1 MEMFQPVLGLIS
13 LFALAWLT
21 SEARSSWNWRL
32 IIAGLTIQIAL
43 ATVAL
48 HVPVIGQAVGA
59 INGVVLA
66 LDDATRAG
74 TSLVFGYLGGGA
86 LPFEESFPGAA
97 FVLAFRALPLVLV
110 MSALSAV
117 LWHWG
122 VLPMVIR
129 AMAWALRRGLGV
141 GGPVGLGAAANVL
154 VGMIEA
160 ALLVRP
166 HLGSMSRAD
175 LFAMMTCGLTTIAGT
190 VLVLYATILGTA
202 IPDVAGH
209 LVVASLIS
217 APAAL
222 VVARIMVPA
231 RDEDGAALEEVAESP
246 HASTMDAIV
255 TGISEGLRLLLSIV
269 ATLIVFVALVA
280 LVNHILGLLPDVAGA
295 ALSMERLLGW
305 VLAPMAWLIGIP
317 WSEAVTAGGLI
328 GTKIVLNELIAYLQ
342 LSGLPAEA
350 LSDRSRT
357 ILVYALCSFANF
369 GSVGITIA
377 GFVAMAPERRAE
389 IVGLGMKALL
399 AGSIATMMTGAVV
412 ALLV

>member
-1 MEMFQPVLGLIS
+1 
-13 LFALAWLT
+13 
-21 SEARSSWNWRL
+21 
-32 IIAGLTIQIAL
+32 
-43 ATVAL
+43 
-48 HVPVIGQAVGA
+48 
-59 INGVVLA
+59 
-66 LDDATRAG
+66 
-74 TSLVFGYLGGGA
+74 
-86 LPFEESFPGAA
+86 
-97 FVLAFRALPLVLV
+97 
-110 MSALSAV
+110 
-117 LWHWG
+117 
-122 VLPMVIR
+122 
-129 AMAWALRRGLGV
+129 
-141 GGPVGLGAAANVL
+141 
-154 VGMIEA
+154 
-160 ALLVRP
+160 
-166 HLGSMSRAD
+166 
-175 LFAMMTCGLTTIAGT
+175 CGLTTIAGT

-389 IVGLGMKALL
+389 IVELGMKALL